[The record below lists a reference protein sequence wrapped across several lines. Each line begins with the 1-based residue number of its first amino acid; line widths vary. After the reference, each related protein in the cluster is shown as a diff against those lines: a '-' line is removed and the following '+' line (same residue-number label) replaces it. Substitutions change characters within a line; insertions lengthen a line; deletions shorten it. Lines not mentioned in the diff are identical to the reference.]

1 MKAEVISK
9 LRNEPILKV
18 IFDVLNT
25 EGVHAYLVGGVLRNL
40 LLSQPLGFD
49 YDIVLERNIGD
60 TANLLARRLKGSHF
74 LLDKESG
81 SYRVVVKAG
90 SGRWDVGGGKNK
102 NHIPYLTLYPPYFN
116 IDLSPCKGKD
126 IFEDLRNRDFTINA
140 MAVPTNAFF
149 EKKKIELIDIFNGQ
163 IDAKNKTIKMLKPD
177 IFDNDPVRLLRAVR
191 LSAQYSLSIDRE
203 TERLIKIKAKLLPTS
218 SWERIRDEFFS
229 ILACASSVNYVK
241 RLYELSLLREILPEV
256 RDWEDLIDYDL
267 ISHAFKTLEQGE
279 KLSNNLKAFVA
290 EFADSIN
297 NDFQISL
304 GNISRMGLF
313 KLSLFIHDAGK
324 PTTMKKEEDRIRFIG
339 HEVEGE
345 AICKRI
351 GRRLKLSRG
360 ASTFIARLVRNHH
373 RVFNLASLKK
383 VQEQEGSAFLR
394 AQAKPKH
401 LTNRSWSHMFR
412 AVGGEDGIPLVL
424 LSLADARATRN
435 GDDPELA
442 SFVRDLIGF
451 YYKVYAVSKPKPI
464 LNGNEVMEI
473 FGVSEGVI
481 VGRIL
486 RRLAEAEGEGVV
498 KNKRDGVKFIKSWL
512 KESKEE

>member
-1 MKAEVISK
+1 MKAEVILK

-18 IFDVLNT
+18 ILDVLNT
-25 EGVHAYLVGGVLRNL
+25 GGVNAYLVGGVLRNL
-40 LLSQPLGFD
+40 VLSQPLGFD
-49 YDIVLERNIGD
+49 YDIVLEGNIGD

-81 SYRVVVKAG
+81 SYRVVTKDIADLG
-90 SGRWDVGGGKNK
+90 LRISD
-102 NHIPYLTLYPPYFN
+102 LTSQFPNLKSEVH
-116 IDLSPCKGKD
+116 IDLSPYKGKD

-140 MAVPTNAFF
+140 MAVPTNALF

-163 IDAKNKTIKMLKPD
+163 IDAKNKTIKMLNPD

-203 TERLIKIKAKLLPTS
+203 TERLIKIKANLLPTS

-229 ILACASSVNYVK
+229 ILVCTDSVNYIK
-241 RLYELSLLREILPEV
+241 KLYELSLMQEIFPEV
-256 RDWEDLIDYDL
+256 RDCEDLIDYDL
-267 ISHAFKTLEQGE
+267 IAHAFKTLEQGE
-279 KLSNNLKAFVA
+279 KLFNNLKAFVA
-290 EFADSIN
+290 EFSDSVH

-304 GNISRMGLF
+304 GNISRMVLF

-324 PTTMKKEEDRIRFIG
+324 PTTMKQEGDRIRFIG

-345 AICKRI
+345 TVCKRI
-351 GRRLKLSRG
+351 GRRLRLSRR
-360 ASTFIARLVRNHH
+360 AVTFISRLVRNHH

-383 VQEQEGSAFLR
+383 LQE
-394 AQAKPKH
+394 QAKPKH
-401 LTNRSWSHMFR
+401 LANRSRSHMFR
-412 AVGGEDGIPLVL
+412 AVGGEGGIPLVF

-442 SFVRDLIGF
+442 LFVKDLVGF

-473 FGVSEGVI
+473 FGVSKGVI

>member
-1 MKAEVISK
+1 MKAEVILK

-18 IFDVLNT
+18 ILDVLNT
-25 EGVHAYLVGGVLRNL
+25 GGVNAYLVGGVLRNL
-40 LLSQPLGFD
+40 VLSQPLGFD
-49 YDIVLERNIGD
+49 YDIVLEGNIGD

-81 SYRVVVKAG
+81 SYRVVTKDIADLG
-90 SGRWDVGGGKNK
+90 LRISD
-102 NHIPYLTLYPPYFN
+102 LTSQFPNLKSEVH
-116 IDLSPCKGKD
+116 IDLSTYKGKD

-140 MAVPTNAFF
+140 MAVPTNALF

-163 IDAKNKTIKMLKPD
+163 IDAKNKTIKMLNPD

-203 TERLIKIKAKLLPTS
+203 TERLIKIKANLLPTS

-229 ILACASSVNYVK
+229 ILVCTDSVNYIK
-241 RLYELSLLREILPEV
+241 KLYELSLMQEIFPEV

-267 ISHAFKTLEQGE
+267 IAHAFKTLEQGE
-279 KLSNNLKAFVA
+279 KLFNNLKAFVA
-290 EFADSIN
+290 EFSDSVH

-360 ASTFIARLVRNHH
+360 ASTFISRLVRNHH

-383 VQEQEGSAFLR
+383 LQEQEGSAFLL
-394 AQAKPKH
+394 AQAKPKN
-401 LTNRSWSHMFR
+401 LTKRSWSHMFR

-498 KNKRDGVKFIKSWL
+498 KNKRDGVKFLKSWL

>member
-40 LLSQPLGFD
+40 VLSQPLGFD
-49 YDIVLERNIGD
+49 YDIVLEGNIGD

-81 SYRVVVKAG
+81 SYRVVVKTG
-90 SGRWDVGGGKNK
+90 CGRWDVGGGKNK
-102 NHIPYLTLYPPYFN
+102 NHIPHPTLHPPYFN
-116 IDLSPCKGKD
+116 IDLSPYKGKD
-126 IFEDLRNRDFTINA
+126 IFEDLNNRDFTINA
-140 MAVPTNAFF
+140 MAVSINTLF
-149 EKKKIELIDIFNGQ
+149 EKKKIDLIDIFNGQ
-163 IDAKNKTIKMLKPD
+163 MDAKNKTIKMLKPD

-203 TERLIKIKAKLLPTS
+203 TERLIKIKANLLPTS

-229 ILACASSVNYVK
+229 ILVCTGSVNYVK
-241 RLYELSLLREILPEV
+241 KLYELSLLQEIFPEV
-256 RDWEDLIDYDL
+256 IDWEDLIDYDL

-279 KLSNNLKAFVA
+279 KLFDNLKAFVA
-290 EFADSIN
+290 EFADSIH
-297 NDFQISL
+297 NDFQTHL

-324 PTTMKKEEDRIRFIG
+324 PTTMKQEGDRIRFIG

-360 ASTFIARLVRNHH
+360 ASTFISRLVRNHH

-383 VQEQEGSAFLR
+383 LHE
-394 AQAKPKH
+394 QAKPKH
-401 LTNRSWSHMFR
+401 LTNRSRSHMFR

-473 FGVSEGVI
+473 FGVSKGVI